1 MKFAYKPAVIAAA
14 ALLSLGAL
22 SGCAHNADAKEHHAP
37 MTSSAGMASSATK
50 AADLRVALN
59 KLLGEHVILAADATG
74 AALGGRTAEFQA
86 AAGAL
91 DANSQ
96 DIAGAVGSIYGA
108 PAGEAFLPLWRKHI
122 GFVVDYTQGVAKKD
136 KAAQDQA
143 VNNLLGYA
151 NDFGAFINSASPALP
166 KEAVAELV
174 KTHAVTLKNVID
186 AQAAGDQQKAYTTLR
201 TAYGHMAH
209 ISDALAEA
217 IVQQFPQKF

>member
-1 MKFAYKPAVIAAA
+1 MKFTHKPAIIAAA
-14 ALLSLGAL
+14 ALLGLGTL
-22 SGCAHNADAKEHHAP
+22 SGCAYNAEAKPHHQP
-37 MTSSAGMASSATK
+37 MSASASMTSSATK

-74 AALGGRTAEFQA
+74 AALGGRSAEFEA
-86 AAGAL
+86 AAAAL
-91 DANSQ
+91 DGNSQ
-96 DIAGAVGSIYGA
+96 DIAAAVGSVYGA

-136 KAAQDQA
+136 KAAQDKA
-143 VNNLLGYA
+143 VNALLGYA

-186 AQAAGDQQKAYTTLR
+186 AQAAGDQKKAYTTLR
-201 TAYGHMAH
+201 TAYAHMSH
-209 ISDALAEA
+209 ISDALSEA
-217 IVQQFPQKF
+217 IVQQFPQRF